1 MRIFTRLA
9 LPALF
14 ALVAGVACTTTQ
26 LPPAHGFEE
35 ALGVYRLSSGKKAL
49 AVAVDEKGRK
59 EFSVLYGA
67 WRQKSAN
74 EKALAF
80 CNQKA
85 ARRGIE
91 AQCYLF
97 AVGDAAAPSTLRG
110 CAEGWIG
117 ERRCALQK
125 QYPLGGR

>member
-1 MRIFTRLA
+1 MRIFTRLS
-9 LPALF
+9 LF
-14 ALVAGVACTTTQ
+14 TLLAGLACTTTQ
-26 LPPAHGFEE
+26 LPPASGFEE
-35 ALGVYRLSSGKKAL
+35 ALDVYRLSSGKKAM
-49 AVAVDEKGRK
+49 AVAVDEEGRK

-97 AVGDAAAPSTLRG
+97 AIGDEAAPSTLRG

-117 ERRCALQK
+117 ARRCALQK
-125 QYPLGGR
+125 QYPLGGP